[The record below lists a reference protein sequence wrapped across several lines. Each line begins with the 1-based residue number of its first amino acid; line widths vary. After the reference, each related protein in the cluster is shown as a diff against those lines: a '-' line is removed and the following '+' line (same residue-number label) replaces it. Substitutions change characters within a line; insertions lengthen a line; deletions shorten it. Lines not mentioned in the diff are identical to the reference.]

1 MVRKYTYKIVT
12 LLLIFIVMPV
22 VILKIALNGFNLN
35 SYSSLWT
42 ILTSV
47 AVITIS
53 YILIKRYIELEINH
67 YKEFGIIKGIEDV
80 LTLRIEDLLEQSATF
95 QHMLVEN
102 DTLILDEKHKTSIIE
117 HELGIA
123 RNISDSLMD
132 LTTEFILKI
141 DREGNILKIN
151 KPFINRLGYQISD
164 VLGENILSLI
174 DVEQVDAS
182 LRGNQLISRLSQGD
196 KLPILLAFK
205 VKTLSGFA
213 SEHIGISTFE
223 SKDGTLLCIGKA
235 VNDEIALQSNI
246 LRKNREL
253 EYINQINASLVS
265 NWDIDTLLDNIIKRI
280 DYLFNIRFGS
290 IHICDDA
297 QKWVLKSFA
306 SKHYKYDDLDNH
318 YLENIFV
325 NVESQIKTYNVDQAL
340 MKYLIVSPLIV
351 DDKPIAIISIG
362 LDQEMSTNDL
372 NILRMFKN
380 QTAMV
385 IQRALIYDQLRG
397 LYLGTIEAL
406 VNVIEA
412 KDKYTEGHSRRVSRF
427 SVEIAKEMGYSNEEV
442 ENIEIAGLLHDIGK
456 IGIDY
461 DILTKRGKLTTE
473 EYEIIKSHPTKGAQ
487 ILEALS
493 LDPKIKDAIL
503 YHHLRYDLTGY
514 PKASLDALPIYACI
528 IGIADAFDAI
538 TSARSYNKARS
549 MYDAIEELRKYE
561 GSQFDP
567 RMVRIFQKLY
577 SEKPEVLKRIIDDI
591 DFYKE

>member
-1 MVRKYTYKIVT
+1 MYRKYTYKVIA
-12 LLLIFIVMPV
+12 LLLIFLIMPIA
-22 VILKIALNGFNLN
+22 ILKIAIIGVDINL
-35 SYSSLWT
+35 YSITWT
-42 ILTSV
+42 VFTSV
-47 AVITIS
+47 AAIVVICL
-53 YILIKRYIELEINH
+53 LIKRTIEHEIVYVREMRN
-67 YKEFGIIKGIEDV
+67 IKGMDDELLSKIDN
-80 LTLRIEDLLEQSATF
+80 LLEQSAAY
-95 QHMLVEN
+95 QKILVEN
-102 DTLILDEKHKTSIIE
+102 DIAISSEKQRASIIE
-117 HELGIA
+117 HELSIA
-123 RNISDSLMD
+123 TNISDSLMD

-151 KPFINRLGYQISD
+151 KSFINRLGYQVTD
-164 VLGENILSLI
+164 VIGENIKNLI
-174 DVEQVDAS
+174 DVDQADSSVTD
-182 LRGNQLISRLSQGD
+182 NQFITRLIQEN
-196 KLPILLAFK
+196 KQAILLAFK
-205 VKTLSGFA
+205 IKTISGFA
-213 SEHIGISTFE
+213 REHIGITTFE
-223 SKDGTLLCIGKA
+223 NKDGTILCIGKA
-235 VNDEIALQSNI
+235 INDEIALQSNI

-280 DYLFNIRFGS
+280 DYLFNIKFGC
-290 IHICDDA
+290 IHIYDEMNR
-297 QKWVLKSFA
+297 WVLKSFA
-306 SKHYKYDDLDNH
+306 SKHYKYEELDNH
-318 YLENIFV
+318 YLEEAFI
-325 NVESQIKTYNVDQAL
+325 NVEAQIKTYNVDQAL

-372 NILRMFKN
+372 NILKMFKN

-397 LYLGTIEAL
+397 HYLGTIEAL

-461 DILTKRGKLTTE
+461 GILTKRGKLTLE
-473 EYEIIKSHPTKGAQ
+473 EYEIIKTHPTKGAK
-487 ILEALS
+487 ILEAIS

-514 PKASLDALPIYACI
+514 PNASLDTLPIYACI
-528 IGIADAFDAI
+528 IGTADAFDAI
-538 TSARSYNKARS
+538 TSARSYNRARS
-549 MYDAIEELRKYE
+549 MHDAIEELERYE

-567 RMVRIFQKLY
+567 KMVKIFQKLY
-577 SEKPEVLKRIIDDI
+577 REKPEVLKRIIDDT
-591 DFYKE
+591 DF